1 MEVDDETLLET
12 IRFDDEGWPEF
23 DTESYS
29 VLGESDDETYDEGA
43 EDAEFLPGLG
53 GLLPGIGSAIGGL
66 FGGNRQPAPRRFG
79 PAAPP
84 ITLGPGVTGARLN
97 TPNGA
102 ASLQLPAA
110 VVPREEFLRV
120 TGELRTAINKTN
132 ENVNVTQ
139 RDLGAVRQQAAA
151 AGTAVT
157 AVRNDLTKYKKDAR
171 ALRVR
176 DRRAT
181 RAAVAKMREEQRSQA
196 TMSMVMSMMMQ
207 NQIQDSIADHS
218 HALTLTT
225 SEDTNGT
232 LDHLHTVTAGTA
244 TGIEDDNSAM
254 MMLPMMMMG
263 GGSGGNNDMMMMM
276 MMMMAMGGRN

>member
-1 MEVDDETLLET
+1 MDDETLLET

-132 ENVNVTQ
+132 ENVNVPLTFQ
-139 RDLGAVRQQAAA
+139 MPLHTTYVTAWANRQGAVSFR
-151 AGTAVT
+151 
-157 AVRNDLTKYKKDAR
+157 DDIYEYDAQGK
-171 ALRVR
+171 
-176 DRRAT
+176 AT
-181 RAAVAKMREEQRSQA
+181 FEQ
-196 TMSMVMSMMMQ
+196 
-207 NQIQDSIADHS
+207 
-218 HALTLTT
+218 
-225 SEDTNGT
+225 G
-232 LDHLHTVTAGTA
+232 
-244 TGIEDDNSAM
+244 
-254 MMLPMMMMG
+254 
-263 GGSGGNNDMMMMM
+263 
-276 MMMMAMGGRN
+276 